1 MKEKLEKLGFSPKE
15 ADVYISLLELG
26 SAVVSDVAKK
36 AGINRSTAYVL
47 LESLEKKGFVSVS
60 EKDNIKN

>member
-1 MKEKLEKLGFSPKE
+1 MTSFINNLKKTKMKEKLEKLGFSPKE

-36 AGINRSTAYVL
+36 AGIVQIII
-47 LESLEKKGFVSVS
+47 GV
-60 EKDNIKN
+60 

>member
-1 MKEKLEKLGFSPKE
+1 MKEKLEKLGFSSKE

-26 SAVVSDVAKK
+26 SAIVSDVAKK

-47 LESLEKKGFVSVS
+47 LESLAKKGFPGREPVDHP
-60 EKDNIKN
+60 K